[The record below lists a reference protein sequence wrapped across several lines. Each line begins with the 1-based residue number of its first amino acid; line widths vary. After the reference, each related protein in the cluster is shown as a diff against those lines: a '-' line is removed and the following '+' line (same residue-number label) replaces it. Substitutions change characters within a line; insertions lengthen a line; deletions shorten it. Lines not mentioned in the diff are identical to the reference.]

1 MENIQFYQYDCLE
14 CKEDE
19 FIVEEEGVKIC
30 RNCDSIL
37 ENNLERIEFRQVRP
51 FTQIFQICDCPGC
64 LGGNYFANSNLHE
77 NLISEI
83 VNLFNNFQNEE
94 YINSLFNESSCELER
109 NSKIKIDIESK
120 PYSETTKTFTSC
132 PICSDD
138 YKHDDS
144 VSILNCSHLFH
155 KDCIKEW
162 GHYNPVCPVCKASI
176 KVQDDN

>member
-37 ENNLERIEFRQVRP
+37 ENNLVERIEFREVRP
-51 FTQIFQICDCPGC
+51 FSHFFQICDCPSC
-64 LGGNYFANSNLHE
+64 LGTLNYSLINNFQQ

-83 VNLFNNFQNEE
+83 VNQFNSLQNEE

-155 KDCIKEW
+155 KDCIK
-162 GHYNPVCPVCKASI
+162 Y
-176 KVQDDN
+176 